1 MRQQEVHE
9 FLLRFFEANHCPITE
24 HGPGF
29 MKVQLTV
36 EMDKQI
42 MNRPFYWHWREKTG
56 GEPNPMKI
64 TFITDKETA
73 PEDMDGEFIYFGAP
87 RLFQIFQA
95 VKQNG
100 RFTRIYEKI
109 VSAGARVPLQP
120 WLGLNVVISYQS
132 DMKKDRLL
140 SLGLHLVSHPS
151 ITGF

>member
-1 MRQQEVHE
+1 
-9 FLLRFFEANHCPITE
+9 
-24 HGPGF
+24 
-29 MKVQLTV
+29 
-36 EMDKQI
+36 
-42 MNRPFYWHWREKTG
+42 
-56 GEPNPMKI
+56 MKI

-132 DMKKDRLL
+132 DMKKTDFCLCTASCFWNNYRRVSAEACTASADLANIRLL
-140 SLGLHLVSHPS
+140 LYH
-151 ITGF
+151 IADD